1 MDRRRRAEALAR
13 RLEWW
18 GRQRA
23 WRGSDPYEGLNATR
37 LVGPLRRSALGRRV
51 LIQAVKRSPYD
62 LRPLLGIRPLA
73 NAASVAWAASAYA
86 INGFLE
92 VGEARA
98 RLRSAIDLLLALR
111 SRNYPEAC
119 WGYHFDFQSRVFF
132 YGRGEPNTIAT
143 AFGGMALLDAYD
155 VLGDPGLLEEA
166 REVGRFFLRRVP
178 RTPDGAGAYFGYLPG
193 ERSPIHNANMLACAL
208 LARLAA
214 SGSDCEAF
222 GEAARAGL
230 SWTLDHQ
237 RADGSWP
244 YGERPNL
251 AWIDNFH
258 TGYVL
263 DAIRACLDSGLA
275 DPDAERA
282 WRRGLAYFRREL
294 LLPDGTPK
302 YYSTGVYPIDAQCV
316 AQSIQTLAIASRRLP
331 AAEEDAWRVLDF
343 ALARMLGA
351 DGLPIFQRGR
361 LWLNRAPHMRWV
373 VTPTLLAVAHLL
385 RATGRVEG
393 ERPGEGNPAVRS
405 ADAGLDAALG

>member
-51 LIQAVKRSPYD
+51 VIQAVKRSPLD
-62 LRPLLGIRPLA
+62 LRPLLGIRPRA

-86 INGFLE
+86 LNGFLE

-111 SRNYPEAC
+111 SGSYPEAC

-132 YGRGEPNTIAT
+132 YRRGEPNTIAT

-155 VLGDPGLLEEA
+155 VLGDPRLLEEA

-214 SGSDCEAF
+214 SRCDCEAF

-275 DPDAERA
+275 DPEAERA

-373 VTPTLLAVAHLL
+373 VAPMLLAAAHLL
-385 RATGRVEG
+385 RATDRVEG
-393 ERPGEGNPAVRS
+393 ERPGNGDRALRS
-405 ADAGLDAALG
+405 ADSGLDAALD